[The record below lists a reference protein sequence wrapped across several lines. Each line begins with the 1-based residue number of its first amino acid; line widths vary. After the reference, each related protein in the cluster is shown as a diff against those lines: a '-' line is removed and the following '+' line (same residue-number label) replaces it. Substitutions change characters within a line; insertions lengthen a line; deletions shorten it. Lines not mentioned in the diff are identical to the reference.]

1 VCWSVLKCVKANCNY
16 TSSIQ
21 KYQWTPNI
29 IKLQCVAVCCSV
41 LQRVAVRTSE
51 RRVAQRVRDR
61 TEQILPGH

>member
-1 VCWSVLKCVKANCNY
+1 VLECVEVCS
-16 TSSIQ
+16 
-21 KYQWTPNI
+21 
-29 IKLQCVAVCCSV
+29 KLQLHIFNPKIPVDTEYHKVAVCCSV